1 MTCVPIKKT
10 FIRNERL
17 RSSRLIHE
25 LFARKISFFEYP
37 FRVTWMFLETQEKMP
52 VQAMMSVPKYNFK
65 KAVDRNLLKRRMKEA
80 FRLNKQTLCHTL
92 LSCRRSMAV
101 CFTFTS
107 KEIPAFDLIQQK
119 IILILQRLIKE
130 NEKVTG

>member
-1 MTCVPIKKT
+1 M
-10 FIRNERL
+10 
-17 RSSRLIHE
+17 IHA
-25 LFARKISFFEYP
+25 LFAGKISFFEYP
-37 FRVTWMFLETQEKMP
+37 FRVTWMFLETPEKMP

-65 KAVDRNLLKRRMKEA
+65 KAVDRNLLRRRMKEA
-80 FRLNKQTLCHTL
+80 FRLNKQTLGEAL
-92 LSCRRSMAV
+92 LSSGRSMAV
-101 CFTFTS
+101 CFTFTA